1 MAGLPS
7 RRLPPTVTVS
17 HVTLSYLYALCRPPQ
32 EPGGAAGSGAASTQK
47 KRRKVPSCVHACVH
61 GACNCHVFVFT
72 SPLSCALRPQRR
84 LRLLPPTLLLPTL
97 LPLSLL
103 LLNLLLQTLL
113 PPSLW
118 NRCVRNVFATPLN
131 FAPLSHLLGIQ
142 TCCFTQQA
150 AVRSGATAAPSPSP
164 PLEQVCA
171 QCIRNAPQI
180 SPPFPLAWDSHL
192 LLHSTGGCA
201 LAVYV
206 QSSSHLHGSA
216 PRPSPTSGA

>member
-131 FAPLSHLLGIQ
+131 FAPLSHPLGIHSCVQVTYCILQWTDRCLGLGSSDSVSPGNGGGGGGRAKTQVLTDQ
-142 TCCFTQQA
+142 TCIRHA
-150 AVRSGATAAPSPSP
+150 LPLMLVRM
-164 PLEQVCA
+164 L
-171 QCIRNAPQI
+171 
-180 SPPFPLAWDSHL
+180 
-192 LLHSTGGCA
+192 
-201 LAVYV
+201 
-206 QSSSHLHGSA
+206 
-216 PRPSPTSGA
+216 